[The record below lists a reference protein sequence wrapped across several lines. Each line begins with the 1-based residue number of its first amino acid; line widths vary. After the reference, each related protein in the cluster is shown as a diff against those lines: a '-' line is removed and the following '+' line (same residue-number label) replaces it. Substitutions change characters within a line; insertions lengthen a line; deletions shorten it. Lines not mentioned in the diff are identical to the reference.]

1 MRRTGLVFV
10 EVGEGFC
17 PCPRVIFPGVL
28 LGNVIAI
35 GIVALAGVDGLV
47 TFSTGIGTGAVGGV
61 IVILGTTE
69 AETFKLA
76 FALPAIAGVG
86 ELVISS
92 KKVNR
97 ERRNFMGLCL

>member
-1 MRRTGLVFV
+1 
-10 EVGEGFC
+10 
-17 PCPRVIFPGVL
+17 VIFPGVL

-35 GIVALAGVDGLV
+35 GIVTVAGVDGLI
-47 TFSTGIGTGAVGGV
+47 TLSTGIGTGSTGGV
-61 IVILGTTE
+61 IMILGTTE

-86 ELVISS
+86 ELAISS

-97 ERRNFMGLCL
+97 EGRNFMGLCL

>member
-1 MRRTGLVFV
+1 V
-10 EVGEGFC
+10 EAEEGFC
-17 PCPRVIFPGVL
+17 PSPILIFPVVL
-28 LGNVIAI
+28 LGKEIAI
-35 GIVALAGVDGLV
+35 GNVTVAGVEGLV
-47 TFSTGIGTGAVGGV
+47 MLSTGIGTGAVGGV